1 VGGRPAPDGSRR
13 GGGSIQ
19 ATHPLRLGLAL
30 TAAAAGTPVALAA
43 LVTTGTLRQD
53 ELLAAVAALAALAFT
68 AAGMSLLL
76 PWTLALLGAC
86 TILAAE
92 HGDVGDVGIVVAAA
106 LLLLA
111 GECLAAA
118 ADLKG
123 VALVDR
129 PLVSRLVGRLAAEA
143 IAAGLVAALVVVAGS
158 LDVRADLA
166 TFTIGL
172 LAALALLGVVT
183 VLARRVAA
191 AGD

>member
-1 VGGRPAPDGSRR
+1 
-13 GGGSIQ
+13 
-19 ATHPLRLGLAL
+19 
-30 TAAAAGTPVALAA
+30 
-43 LVTTGTLRQD
+43 VTTGTLRQD

-191 AGD
+191 PGD